1 MPRARTDVLLAERSP
16 RPSAP
21 TSPAAGAVTW
31 RPWTLGT
38 VLAVAVGAGAA
49 SVAGLVVDGLYRGPT
64 VVAEGLR
71 GGDLVTAL
79 GVVPA
84 LLALGPAAAR
94 GSRRALPAVLGLLA
108 YLVYTYAYY
117 VFAAQFNALFLL
129 HAAVFAGAG
138 AATGLVLRDAGAPKT
153 VDPPPYTR
161 AVAVLLVMVGASLL
175 GMLVTALVRFAAA
188 GDLPTDVLPYPEWRV
203 HLGYAL
209 DLTMT
214 TPALFVAAVG
224 LWRRTAWGVLCGSAV
239 TLWLAA
245 YQFNYLASH
254 LMLARA
260 DVAGVSLDDPRPY
273 AMVAV
278 FVVAAA
284 ALLRPATAHRS
295 LGS

>member
-1 MPRARTDVLLAERSP
+1 MSRARVDVLLAEPSP
-16 RPSAP
+16 GPSGP
-21 TSPAAGAVTW
+21 SSTAGSAVPW
-31 RPWTLGT
+31 RPWTLAT
-38 VLAVAVGAGAA
+38 VLAVAIAAGVA
-49 SVAGLVVDGLYRGPT
+49 SVAGLVVDDLYRGPT

-84 LLALGPAAAR
+84 LLALGPAAGR

-129 HAAVFAGAG
+129 HVAVFAGAV
-138 AATGLVLRDAGAPKT
+138 AALGLVLRDAGAPVT
-153 VDPPPYTR
+153 VASPPFTR
-161 AVAVLLVMVGASLL
+161 IVAVVLALVGTGLAL
-175 GMLVTALVRFAAA
+175 MLVTALVRFAAG

-224 LWRRTAWGVLCGSAV
+224 LWRRTAWGLLYGSAV
-239 TLWLAA
+239 ALWLAA
-245 YQFNYLASH
+245 YQFNYLVSH
-254 LMLARA
+254 LMLVRA
-260 DVAGVSLDDPRPY
+260 DVTGVSLGDPRPY
-273 AMVAV
+273 AMLTV
-278 FVVAAA
+278 FVLAAS
-284 ALLRPATAHRS
+284 ALFRPTAAHRS
-295 LGS
+295 LRS

>member
-1 MPRARTDVLLAERSP
+1 MPRARTDLLLGERP
-16 RPSAP
+16 VPPSAP
-21 TSPAAGAVTW
+21 GSSAPAAPSW
-31 RPWTLGT
+31 RPWTLAT
-38 VLAVAVGAGAA
+38 VLAVAIAAGVA
-49 SVAGLVVDGLYRGPT
+49 SVAGLVVDDLYRGPT

-84 LLALGPAAAR
+84 LLALGPAAGR

-117 VFAAQFNALFLL
+117 VFTAQFNALFLL
-129 HAAVFAGAG
+129 HVVVFAGAV
-138 AATGLVLRDAGAPKT
+138 AALGSVLRDAGVPT
-153 VDPPPYTR
+153 TLDPPR
-161 AVAVLLVMVGASLL
+161 FARVVAVLLGLVAASLAL
-175 GMLVTALVRFAAA
+175 MLVTALVRFAAG

-214 TPALFVAAVG
+214 TPALLVAAVG
-224 LWRRTAWGVLCGSAV
+224 LWRRTAWGLLYGSAV

-245 YQFNYLASH
+245 YQLNYLASH
-254 LMLARA
+254 LMLVRA
-260 DVAGVSLDDPRPY
+260 DVAGVSLGDPRPY

-278 FVVAAA
+278 FVVAAS
-284 ALLRPATAHRS
+284 ALFRPTAAHRS
-295 LGS
+295 LRS